1 MFNRFLAVALT
12 AGTLAMSAATRADDV
27 GAAVGAAIVGG
38 LIVGGIVAATTI
50 PDHHRQP
57 LYDHIRSENRQSY
70 RYADEI
76 VVGREIRQ
84 GPYESY
90 PVPERY
96 GVVGHHYTIINDRPV
111 VYHRES
117 RRVIHHY

>member
-12 AGTLAMSAATRADDV
+12 AGTLAMPAGARADDV

-57 LYDHIRSENRQSY
+57 LYDHIRRENRQSY
-70 RYADEI
+70 RYQDEV
-76 VVGREIRQ
+76 VVGRELRH

-90 PVPERY
+90 PVPETY
-96 GVVGHHYTIINDRPV
+96 GVVGHSYTIINDRPV